1 MTDSMTVLVRR
12 VARDNNLNLC
22 TLFVSR
28 ALELNVTFM
37 TTTSGLK
44 SAGALCVRANARFED
59 TVTVTSSP
67 SAAPSAAPTAHSST
81 PRPTPATLFS
91 STFVGVITIVIL
103 VGFLRLNP
111 TLATIIMPKEKPR
124 AGHLYDILVVISD
137 EEEAIIENIRHEDI
151 VFLRRIAKSDIDQT
165 DSWMMNT
172 SAEALEARFEVQFYD
187 HYDLLGESGP
197 SEENVMSDVGHK
209 VIGSKLVT
217 KETYIHEASLH
228 VGMII
233 RVKPALP
240 PGADEDAAAHD
251 GIDRGISC
259 DDGSSHSSEVDI
271 SEVDIYV
278 DDLMLR
284 EPEATGRGS
293 GNVVNVKASKIA
305 VDTDLDTDMSVK
317 CMSNLS
323 SLTYTKHNRSFNDGW
338 SCNESVSASASGKS
352 ERGGRPKNIRMASFE
367 SQYSLKDADC
377 PESNESYNDAEDSM
391 SIDLPLDAHSL
402 SLAGPHKLSKSLSM
416 SSRSRVSVGS
426 SKGGRKD
433 KDKYKEKGYERKIG
447 SFFSPHHGFNPSPTP
462 PTLISIKPRQI
473 NLFDEQRGDSV
484 EEFYLPTPESKRS
497 RVEKIV
503 FSPERRSSW
512 WNRYTQKQ
520 THKRRVEKSV
530 GSSSRRGS
538 HRSAVHDSMQAPS
551 IDEFYQ
557 SKDEN
562 A

>member
-28 ALELNVTFM
+28 AIELNVTFM
-37 TTTSGLK
+37 ATTTGLK
-44 SAGALCVRANARFED
+44 SAGALCGVRANARFED

-67 SAAPSAAPTAHSST
+67 SADPTAAPTAHSST

-111 TLATIIMPKEKPR
+111 TLATIIMAKEKPR

-151 VFLRRIAKSDIDQT
+151 VFLRRIAKDDIDQT

-240 PGADEDAAAHD
+240 PGAEEDAGAHD

-259 DDGSSHSSEVDI
+259 DHGSSYS

-278 DDLMLR
+278 DELALR
-284 EPEATGRGS
+284 KPEATGRGS
-293 GNVVNVKASKIA
+293 GNFVNVKASKIA
-305 VDTDLDTDMSVK
+305 VDTDLDAKMSVK

-377 PESNESYNDAEDSM
+377 RESNESYGDGDDTM

-426 SKGGRKD
+426 TKGGRKD
-433 KDKYKEKGYERKIG
+433 KDKDKDKGYERKIG

-462 PTLISIKPRQI
+462 PTLIFIKPHQI
-473 NLFDEQRGDSV
+473 NLFDEQRLDSV

-538 HRSAVHDSMQAPS
+538 HRSAVHDNMQAPG
-551 IDEFYQ
+551 IDEFYNP
-557 SKDEN
+557 KNEN

>member
-1 MTDSMTVLVRR
+1 MRDSMTVLVRK
-12 VARDNNLNLC
+12 VARDTNLNLC

-28 ALELNVTFM
+28 AMVLNVTFM
-37 TTTSGLK
+37 STTSGLK
-44 SAGALCVRANARFED
+44 SAGALCDVRANARFED
-59 TVTVTSSP
+59 TVTTTSSP
-67 SAAPSAAPTAHSST
+67 SAAPTAAPTPHST

-111 TLATIIMPKEKPR
+111 TLATIIMTKEKPR
-124 AGHLYDILVVISD
+124 AGHLYDILIIISD

-151 VFLRRIAKSDIDQT
+151 VFLRRITKSDIDQT

-172 SAEALEARFEVQFYD
+172 SAEALEVRFEVQFYD

-197 SEENVMSDVGHK
+197 IEENVMSDVGHK

-240 PGADEDAAAHD
+240 PGAQEDAAAHD

-259 DDGSSHSSEVDI
+259 NDGSSYSSEVDI
-271 SEVDIYV
+271 DVDELI
-278 DDLMLR
+278 LR
-284 EPEATGRGS
+284 KPEATGRGS
-293 GNVVNVKASKIA
+293 GNFINGKASKIV
-305 VDTDLDTDMSVK
+305 VDTDLDTNSVK

-338 SCNESVSASASGKS
+338 SCNDSVSASVSASASGKS
-352 ERGGRPKNIRMASFE
+352 DRGGRPKNVRMASFE

-377 PESNESYNDAEDSM
+377 QESSESYNDDSM

-402 SLAGPHKLSKSLSM
+402 SLPGPHKLSKSLSI
-416 SSRSRVSVGS
+416 SSRSRVSIGSSS

-433 KDKYKEKGYERKIG
+433 KDKDKEKGYERKIG

-462 PTLISIKPRQI
+462 PTLISIKPHQI
-473 NLFDEQRGDSV
+473 NLFDEQREDSV
-484 EEFYLPTPESKRS
+484 EGFYLPTPESQRS
-497 RVEKIV
+497 RMPRIV

-512 WNRYTQKQ
+512 WNRYAQKQ

-538 HRSAVHDSMQAPS
+538 HRPSVHDSMQSPS
-551 IDEFYQ
+551 IDEFYK